1 MEVLDKNDLFE
12 EEVIRIR
19 RVTKV
24 VKGGRNMRFS
34 VSVVVGD
41 RNGKVGLA
49 NGTSKEIP
57 LAIKKASEKA
67 KKNMITVPIKD
78 GTIPYYV
85 EGKYGAGRVVLRP
98 ASSGT
103 GLIAG
108 GAIRKV
114 VELAGIKNILT
125 KRLKSRNMLI
135 NARATIEGLRKLST
149 QEEIAGKRGIPEEE
163 VWQ

>member
-1 MEVLDKNDLFE
+1 MEDIEKNDLFE
-12 EEVIRIR
+12 EEVIKIR

-67 KKNMITVPIKD
+67 RKNLIDVPIVD

-85 EGKYGAGRVVLRP
+85 EGKYGAGLVVLRP

-108 GAIRKV
+108 GAIRKI

-135 NARATIEGLRKLST
+135 NAKATIEGLKKLST
-149 QEEIAGKRGIPEEE
+149 EDEIAQKRNLPKEEL
-163 VWQ
+163 WQ